1 MKPHLD
7 QIKTI
12 VEIIVGGLT
21 ILGVVWKVILPLFRL
36 LFVRRV
42 VYAAKVAELQPPRG
56 GLIVGALDK
65 YLPLRPSF
73 CYSDSSMNRA
83 YWPSKANADSEAFYR
98 FMRET
103 LSDLAL
109 REAREWERTL
119 PEGLVLLGVGSAE
132 LRLLQTYTRLRW
144 FLIEK
149 CGSDFEKLASRI
161 GANCSS
167 ALQSLET
174 ERRRVLDSMPTRILI
189 LQFKNRMATDAKD
202 LRLEISV
209 GGSIYDASV
218 NERTNP
224 QILERSRNRLFI
236 QLATMQPRYL
246 VEVKIWY
253 RWDAVVVG
261 VRSFAQSEHFPGR
274 EGIMINYIGVSNG
287 KVGQQKSLLRGLK
300 AWRSITVPIGR
311 DPAAP
316 ADI

>member
-1 MKPHLD
+1 MTSHLD
-7 QIKTI
+7 QIRTI
-12 VEIIVGGLT
+12 VEIIVGSLG
-21 ILGVVWKVILPLFRL
+21 ILGVVWKVILPLYRW

-73 CYSDSSMNRA
+73 CYSDSSMNQA
-83 YWPSKANADSEAFYR
+83 DWPSKANADSEAFYR

-144 FLIEK
+144 FLIEE

-174 ERRRVLDSMPTRILI
+174 ERQRVLDSLPTRILF
-189 LQFKNRMATDAKD
+189 LQIKNRMATDAKD

-218 NERTNP
+218 SERTNP
-224 QILERSRNRLFI
+224 EQSRNRLFI
-236 QLATMQPRYL
+236 QLATMQPGYL

-253 RWDAVVVG
+253 RWDAVVFG

-287 KVGQQKSLLRGLK
+287 KVGQQKSLLRDLK